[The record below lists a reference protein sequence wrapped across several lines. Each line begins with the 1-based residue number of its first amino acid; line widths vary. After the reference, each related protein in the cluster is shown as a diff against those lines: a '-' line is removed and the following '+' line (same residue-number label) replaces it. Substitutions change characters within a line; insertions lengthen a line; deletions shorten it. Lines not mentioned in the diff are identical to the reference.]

1 MNLSA
6 AAMNRV
12 ISLVVLL
19 ALVLIFGGLF
29 YLVVF
34 RFFVP
39 LFLAALF
46 ALLFEP
52 LHQWFKVRCRE
63 YDRVAAGITTIVIL
77 LIVLVP
83 TVAVVYEGAHDAV
96 RMMRGADKVHV
107 DSQSFDHLI
116 EHVNDWFSLHLDP
129 KEVRQDLGTK
139 INEWLGPIASKTPTF
154 LIDFLIGCFVFIL
167 ALYYFLADGQQML
180 DTVTRLVPLEHHNQ
194 RRLIDEFDEISR
206 AVVSSHLLGG
216 VVIAVLTGIGYYFA
230 GLKSIFLLMMLTFLG
245 SMIPIVGSA
254 SIWLTVCL
262 WLVFVDEHLWT
273 GIVLGI
279 FCLAIVTVVDSIL
292 KPALLHGQS
301 KLNPLLAVLS
311 VLGGVSAL
319 GPIGVFVGPMAVA
332 FLQVG
337 LNMLHSE
344 LADMNAEPAAD
355 SSTPIN
361 PVN

>member
-1 MNLSA
+1 
-6 AAMNRV
+6 MNRV
-12 ISLVVLL
+12 VSLVVLL

-46 ALLFEP
+46 AMLFEP
-52 LHQWFKVRCRE
+52 LHRWVKGRCGKYERM
-63 YDRVAAGITTIVIL
+63 AAGITAVVIL
-77 LIVLVP
+77 LIVLIP

-96 RMMRGADKVHV
+96 RMMRGTDRVHFEP
-107 DSQSFDHLI
+107 QSFDVLI
-116 EHVNDWFSLHLDP
+116 SHINDWFSLQLDP
-129 KEVRQDLGTK
+129 KEVRQEIGTK
-139 INEWLGPIASKTPTF
+139 INEWLGPIASKTPAF
-154 LIDFLIGCFVFIL
+154 LADFLIGCFVFIL
-167 ALYYFLADGQQML
+167 ALYYFLADGEQML
-180 DTVTRLVPLEHHNQ
+180 VTVMRLVPLEQRNQ
-194 RRLIDEFDEISR
+194 RRLIEEFEEISR

-216 VVIAVLTGIGYYFA
+216 VVIAILTGLGYYFA
-230 GLKSIFLLMMLTFLG
+230 GIKSIFLLMMLTFLG

-262 WLVFVDEHLWT
+262 WLAFVDERTWA
-273 GIVLGI
+273 GIILGVY
-279 FCLAIVTVVDSIL
+279 CLAIVTLVDSIL

-337 LNMLHSE
+337 LNMLQNE
-344 LADMNAEPAAD
+344 LADMNGTASPAD
-355 SSTPIN
+355 TSVTS
-361 PVN
+361 VS